1 MTTLSRRAGSALVAG
16 ILGSGFLAGCSTG
29 PTEAS
34 DTSQQESTTQ
44 VDAHAFPVTIEHA
57 FGETTIEE
65 EPTRVA
71 TLGWTDQ
78 DVALALGVPPV
89 GATAITWGGNTA
101 GSTEWYDDELEELG
115 AEQATR
121 YSDADGAPVD
131 EIAKLAPDLILATN
145 SGLTAGEYKKL
156 SRIAPV
162 VAYPEAPWVTSWQ
175 DSLDM
180 VGEALGRSELAD
192 EIEGETQASIDAA
205 AEEHPEI
212 QGKTFIYAAL
222 STTDTSKVD
231 YYTPED
237 LRPQLLTEIGMKNAP
252 VIEKLSEKGE
262 FYGTVSAERAAEL
275 ESDVFI
281 TYAEKKSDLEA
292 YTEDP
297 LLGQIPAIESGH
309 VLASTNKADGLGF
322 SSPSPLSIPWA
333 MDNFVPQIAEAVA
346 GT

>member
-34 DTSQQESTTQ
+34 DTTQQETTTQ

-89 GATAITWGGNTA
+89 GATAITWGGNKA
-101 GSTEWYDDELEELG
+101 GSTEWYDDKLEELG

-262 FYGTVSAERAAEL
+262 FYGTVSAERAGEL

-309 VLASTNKADGLGF
+309 VLASTNKTDGLGF

>member
-1 MTTLSRRAGSALVAG
+1 MIALPRRAASALVAG
-16 ILGSGFLAGCSTG
+16 VLASGLLAGCSTG
-29 PTEAS
+29 STEAS
-34 DTSQQESTTQ
+34 DAAQQEATTQ
-44 VDAHAFPVTIEHA
+44 VDANAFPVTIEHA

-78 DVALALGVPPV
+78 DVALALGVAPV
-89 GATAITWGGNTA
+89 GATAITWGGNEA
-101 GSTEWYDDELEELG
+101 ESTEWYDEKLEELG

-145 SGLTAGEYKKL
+145 SGLTAAEYKKL

-162 VAYPEAPWVTSWQ
+162 VAYPDAPWVTSWQ

-192 EIEGETQASIDAA
+192 EVEAETQASIDAA

-222 STTDTSKVD
+222 STADMSKVD

-237 LRPQLLTEIGMKNAP
+237 LRPQMLTEVGMENAP
-252 VIEKLSEKGE
+252 IIEKLSEKGD
-262 FYGTVSAERAAEL
+262 FYGTVSAERASEL

-281 TYAEKKSDLEA
+281 TYAEKGTDLET

-297 LLGQIPAIESGH
+297 LLGQIPAIKSGH
-309 VLASTNKADGLGF
+309 VLASTNKTDGLGF

-333 MDNFVPQIAEAVA
+333 MDVFVPQIAEAVA
-346 GT
+346 GE

>member
-1 MTTLSRRAGSALVAG
+1 MIALPRRAGCALVAG
-16 ILGSGFLAGCSTG
+16 VLASGLLAGCSTG
-29 PTEAS
+29 STEAS
-34 DTSQQESTTQ
+34 GAAQQEATTQ
-44 VDAHAFPVTIEHA
+44 VDENAFPVTIEHA

-71 TLGWTDQ
+71 TLGWTDH
-78 DVALALGVPPV
+78 DVALALGVAPV
-89 GATAITWGGNTA
+89 GATAITWGGNKA
-101 GSTEWYDDELEELG
+101 ESTEWYDAKLEELG

-145 SGLTAGEYKKL
+145 SGLTAGEYKQL
-156 SRIAPV
+156 SKVAPV

-192 EIEGETQASIDAA
+192 EVEAETQASIDAA

-212 QGKTFIYAAL
+212 QGKSFIYAAL
-222 STTDTSKVD
+222 STADMSKVD

-237 LRPQLLTEIGMKNAP
+237 LRPQMLTEIGMENAP
-252 VIEKLSEKGE
+252 IIEKLSEKGE
-262 FYGTVSAERAAEL
+262 FYGTVSAERAGEL

-281 TYAEKKSDLEA
+281 TYAETESDLET

-297 LLGQIPAIESGH
+297 LLGQIPAIKSGH
-309 VLASTNKADGLGF
+309 VLASTSKTDGLGF
-322 SSPSPLSIPWA
+322 SSPLSIPWA
-333 MDNFVPQIAEAVA
+333 MDHFVPQIAEAVA
-346 GT
+346 GAWA